1 MVLKG
6 LLTTTVRRIRSVF
19 LFLVAAQFIYIILLK
34 WIDPPITITQLS
46 SLITGD
52 GLTRDYINAAA
63 ISPNAALAVIAEEDQ
78 LFPDHNGFDVKSI
91 KNALDAGQK
100 KKRLR
105 GASTISQQ
113 VAKNVFLWQGRS
125 WLRKGIEVYFTFMIE
140 LVWGKKRI
148 LEVYLNV
155 AEMGKGIYGIEAAS
169 RYYFKKP
176 AKSLTRYEAARIAAC
191 LPNPKKYVANPA
203 SPYIVSRQAWILGQ
217 MRNLE
222 GDDDIADLIVAKPAK

>member
-1 MVLKG
+1 
-6 LLTTTVRRIRSVF
+6 
-19 LFLVAAQFIYIILLK
+19 
-34 WIDPPITITQLS
+34 
-46 SLITGD
+46 
-52 GLTRDYINAAA
+52 
-63 ISPNAALAVIAEEDQ
+63 
-78 LFPDHNGFDVKSI
+78 
-91 KNALDAGQK
+91 
-100 KKRLR
+100 
-105 GASTISQQ
+105 
-113 VAKNVFLWQGRS
+113 
-125 WLRKGIEVYFTFMIE
+125 